1 MCQEFIPRDI
11 CPCMIIDE
19 PFCVMKVWIWSLRLN
34 IIINSRSCQCGKL
47 DESFDI
53 ISISMLKSLK
63 IIVEHEGV
71 AIMMNL
77 SYISNDLVRE
87 VE

>member
-11 CPCMIIDE
+11 CPWMIINE
-19 PFCVMKVWIWSLRLN
+19 PFCVMKIWIWSLRLN
-34 IIINSRSCQCGKL
+34 IINSRSCQCGKL
-47 DESFDI
+47 DKIFDI
-53 ISISMLKSLK
+53 ISISILKSLK

-71 AIMMNL
+71 AIMMNPC
-77 SYISNDLVRE
+77 YISNDLVRE